1 MNKEQLQQY
10 IIDNFLPRET
20 NEIANSITESE
31 GSIEPSERD
40 IGFEQGTNEYRS
52 QIIALLPKIIEYILK
67 NKE

>member
-1 MNKEQLQQY
+1 MTPQQLQQH

-52 QIIALLPKIIEYILK
+52 QIIALLPEIIEFILK

>member
-1 MNKEQLQQY
+1 MTPKQLEQH
-10 IIDNFLPRET
+10 IIDNILPKEA

-40 IGFEQGTNEYRS
+40 IGFEQGTNEMLAQVKS
-52 QIIALLPKIIEYILK
+52 LLPKIIEYILK